1 MPLHPSQPPPASV
14 QRYADPA
21 AQLLNLL
28 PAGAAGAGV
37 AAGTIIGGP
46 LQSRRQPERASGE
59 GLPRHLILGQ
69 EGLQLVQE
77 AGHIAIIARH
87 SAQPG
92 NRLQCLLQRRM

>member
-14 QRYADPA
+14 QRCADPE
-21 AQLLNLL
+21 AQLHDRL
-28 PAGAAGAGV
+28 PAAAAGAG
-37 AAGTIIGGP
+37 AGAIIGGR
-46 LQSRRQPERASGE
+46 LQSRHQPERASGE